1 MIWKHAAYF
10 GEPRRL
16 SRQAAASPSFFRWT
30 KKKQNPSPASQGTA
44 GFIVAVMVRGA
55 TWSPQMTW
63 LVVKKAWVFACD
75 AFFERFAQKKTKKW

>member
-1 MIWKHAAYF
+1 VSPAAYPVRL
-10 GEPRRL
+10 PRP
-16 SRQAAASPSFFRWT
+16 QVFFVGR
-30 KKKQNPSPASQGTA
+30 KKNKIHHLPPKEGTA